1 VPRCAVLT
9 HVLRIGFITLLSG
22 SMTSAVAQTAPAP
35 ATPRPFS
42 SLFTHFGSNA
52 VHLVDTQP
60 MIILAA
66 GGVIAG
72 AVAAS
77 DADIRAK
84 MTASNGVEDAL
95 DPGDILGSG
104 YTQFG
109 AAFGTYALG
118 RLVHNRKTIEIGAD
132 LVEAQLLAGAITQG
146 LKLAINRE
154 RPDGADYSFPS
165 GHASVAFASAG
176 VLQHHFG
183 WKAGM
188 AAYVGAAY
196 VGTSRLS
203 EDKHYLTDVIFG
215 AAVGIASAHAQFIA
229 HRRSNMTV
237 MPVAMR
243 GGVGVLVTALPQ

>member
-1 VPRCAVLT
+1 VFSQA
-9 HVLRIGFITLLSG
+9 LRIGLITLLSG
-22 SMTSAVAQTAPAP
+22 SMTTAVAQTVPASP
-35 ATPRPFS
+35 PPRPFS
-42 SLFTHFGSNA
+42 TLFTHFGSNA
-52 VHLVDTQP
+52 AHLIDTQP

-77 DADIRAK
+77 DMDVRSK
-84 MTASNGVEDAL
+84 MTASDGVEDAL
-95 DPGDILGSG
+95 DPGDMLGSG

-118 RLVHNRKTIEIGAD
+118 TMLHNRKTIEIGAD
-132 LVEAQLLAGAITQG
+132 LVETQLLAGAITQG
-146 LKLAINRE
+146 LKLAINRK

-165 GHASVAFASAG
+165 GHASLAFASAG
-176 VLQHHFG
+176 VLQRHLG

-196 VGTSRLS
+196 IGTSRLS
-203 EDKHYLTDVIFG
+203 EDQHFLTDVIFG
-215 AAVGIASAHAQFIA
+215 AAVGLASAHAQGIA
-229 HRRSNMTV
+229 HRRSGLTV

-243 GGVGVLVTALPQ
+243 GGVGVLVTALPESAVPR